1 MNDLGIGSRGTQV
14 ELLQLA
20 LNRAGFSDLIIDG
33 IFGQLTLRALLDF
46 QAANGLAQS
55 CFTDTDTWTALTPY
69 LIGYKTHTIQSGD
82 TLYHLAQSFGTSV
95 DAIMT
100 ANPGID
106 PEFLAVDSNIII
118 PLNFDIVPTNINFTS
133 TILDYSIFG
142 LAARYPFIQTGT
154 IGKSVIGKDLHY
166 LSIGTGEHQVFYNA
180 SHHANEWITTPIL
193 MKFLENYAKSVSLD
207 GEIGGISAEDIYDT
221 TTLYIVP
228 MVNPDGVDLVTGELS
243 SGVFYDY
250 ANTLAQNYPEIP
262 FPDGWKANI
271 RGVDLNLQYPAGW
284 DEARD
289 FKYEQGFTLPGPRDF
304 VGSDPLSEP
313 ESLAVY
319 QFTVD
324 HDFSLTMAYHTQG
337 QVIFWKYKDYLPP
350 NSYEIALEFSRLSGY
365 AAEETPYGSG
375 NAGYKDWFIQKYNRP
390 GYTIEAGLG
399 VNPLPISQFDEI
411 YSDNEAM
418 LALGAIITAIG
429 V

>member
-55 CFTDTDTWTALTPY
+55 CFTDTDTWTVLTPY

-82 TLYHLAQSFGTSV
+82 TLYHLAQDFGTSV

-106 PEFLAVDSNIII
+106 PEFLAIDSSIII

-142 LAARYPFIQTGT
+142 LAARYPFIETGT
-154 IGKSVIGKDLHY
+154 IGKSVMGKDLHY
-166 LSIGTGEHQVFYNA
+166 LSIGMGEHQVFYNA

-193 MKFLENYAKSVSLD
+193 MKFLENYAKSVSMD

-243 SGVFYDY
+243 SGGFYDY
-250 ANTLAQNYPEIP
+250 ANMLAQNYPEIP

-304 VGSDPLSEP
+304 VGSEPLSEP
-313 ESLAVY
+313 ESLAVH
-319 QFTVD
+319 QFTLD
-324 HDFSLTMAYHTQG
+324 HDSSLTMAYHTQG

-375 NAGYKDWFIQKYNRP
+375 NAGYKDWFIQEYNRP

-411 YSDNEAM
+411 YNDNEAM